1 VSADRTYGQYCALA
15 KALDVVGDRWALLI
29 IRELLLRG
37 ACRYT
42 DLQTGL
48 PGIATNLLAARLRRL
63 EADGVVRRE
72 AAQPPVAITLFHLTE
87 RGKELEPVLLLLGA
101 WGAPLMA
108 EPAAGDAFCTHWLS
122 FPVRQFLHDRNPDGP
137 PVTILLAGGGDA
149 RNVLTIEAGGGKIH
163 TRIGGAESPDL
174 VLTGAAQL
182 LVGVL
187 AGKLRLSEAKAAGL
201 VVEGDPA
208 ALERLLP
215 KG

>member
-1 VSADRTYGQYCALA
+1 MSADRTYGQYCALA

-87 RGKELEPVLLLLGA
+87 RGKELEPVLLLLG
-101 WGAPLMA
+101 
-108 EPAAGDAFCTHWLS
+108 T
-122 FPVRQFLHDRNPDGP
+122 
-137 PVTILLAGGGDA
+137 
-149 RNVLTIEAGGGKIH
+149 
-163 TRIGGAESPDL
+163 
-174 VLTGAAQL
+174 
-182 LVGVL
+182 
-187 AGKLRLSEAKAAGL
+187 
-201 VVEGDPA
+201 
-208 ALERLLP
+208 
-215 KG
+215 

>member
-1 VSADRTYGQYCALA
+1 MSADRTYGQYCALA

-122 FPVRQFLHDRNPDGP
+122 FPVRQFLHDRTPDGP
-137 PVTILLAGGGDA
+137 PVTIL
-149 RNVLTIEAGGGKIH
+149 H

-182 LVGVL
+182 LVGVF